1 MNTASQVNAPAMPS
15 WRMSYLRTANG
26 LLLALAIVQIIVG
39 CLALSF
45 SFAATIAS
53 VVVLG
58 ALLLIASAVEMAAAI
73 VARNLK
79 GFFLFLLVGILYTVA
94 GFLCLVHPLAA
105 AEALTLMLAAAFLVA
120 GTFRIVVSAI
130 ERFPSWGWVCLHG
143 IVTTLLGFAIAAEWP
158 WSGLWV
164 IGAFVGIDLIA
175 NGAMWAVLASGAS
188 SVLKP
193 TT

>member
-1 MNTASQVNAPAMPS
+1 MNTASQANVPAVPA
-15 WRMSYLRTANG
+15 WRLSYLRTANG
-26 LLLALAIVQIIVG
+26 LLLALAIVQILVG
-39 CLALSF
+39 FLALSY
-45 SFAATIAS
+45 SFVATIAS
-53 VVVLG
+53 VAILG

-73 VARNLK
+73 VARNWK
-79 GFFLFLLVGILYTVA
+79 GFFLFLLLGILYTVA

-120 GTFRIVVSAI
+120 GSFRVVVAAI
-130 ERFPSWGWVCLHG
+130 ERFQSWGWVCLHG
-143 IVTTLLGFAIAAEWP
+143 VVTTLLGFAILAEWP

-175 NGAMWAVLASGAS
+175 NGATWAMLASGARAA
-188 SVLKP
+188 LDP

>member
-1 MNTASQVNAPAMPS
+1 MNTASHVNAPTVPS
-15 WRMSYLRTANG
+15 WRISYFRTASG
-26 LLLALAIVQIIVG
+26 LLLALAIVQILVG
-39 CLALSF
+39 CLALSY
-45 SFAATIAS
+45 SFVATIAS
-53 VVVLG
+53 VAILG
-58 ALLLIASAVEMAAAI
+58 ALLLVASAVEMAAAI
-73 VARNLK
+73 MARNWQ
-79 GFFLFLLVGILYTVA
+79 GFFLFLLLGILYTVA

-120 GTFRIVVSAI
+120 GTFRIIVSAI

-175 NGAMWAVLASGAS
+175 NGATWAVLASSARTAF
-188 SVLKP
+188 KP
-193 TT
+193 IT

>member
-1 MNTASQVNAPAMPS
+1 MNTASHINAPPVPS

-26 LLLALAIVQIIVG
+26 LLLALAIIQMIVG

-45 SFAATIAS
+45 SLAATIAS

-58 ALLLIASAVEMAAAI
+58 SLLLIASAVEMAAAI
-73 VARNLK
+73 AARNWK

-94 GFLCLVHPLAA
+94 GFLCLVNPLAA
-105 AEALTLMLAAAFLVA
+105 AETLTLMLAAAFLVA
-120 GTFRIVVSAI
+120 GTFRIAVSAI
-130 ERFPSWGWVCLHG
+130 EQFPSWGWVCFHG
-143 IVTTLLGFAIAAEWP
+143 FVTTLLGFAIAAEWP

-164 IGAFVGIDLIA
+164 IGTFVGIDLIV
-175 NGAMWAVLASGAS
+175 NGVTGAVLALSAGTAF
-188 SVLKP
+188 KP